1 MRGGNRT
8 PHVATRKAGGATTTR
23 LILPSTSTTLPGFSP
38 VARRRRQASESRAG
52 AGRTHSKAG
61 CAARTPTEHPRLS
74 AVFGLPST
82 ALYVP
87 FPAKFTRCVPPKA
100 LSWMATYPKRNP
112 TAVGVNVTSIV
123 HLAPGLRLL
132 PQVLVWAKSPG
143 LTPSIVIE

>member
-1 MRGGNRT
+1 MIGTRGSRVG
-8 PHVATRKAGGATTTR
+8 
-23 LILPSTSTTLPGFSP
+23 LPELPGRSHIISYGP
-38 VARRRRQASESRAG
+38 ILNRLLGSSRAG

-132 PQVLVWAKSPG
+132 PQVLVWVKSPG